1 MRLSS
6 VCYLNEPK
14 DCSVCIHC
22 SGELR
27 TYNISEVL
35 FGLWPVEMIPI
46 RMAPWYHIG
55 LPHQYCQMYCIFY
68 LASLESCKV
77 NGSGWQINTS
87 CITCL
92 FSFLQLPHS
101 FLQHGGSDM
110 KWVDGGK
117 PLFKVS
123 TFVVSTVNTQDPHV
137 NAFFRQCQKREKDMS
152 QSPTSN
158 FIRSCKNLL
167 NVEKIHAIMSF
178 LPIILNQLFKVL
190 VQNEEDEISTT
201 VTRYVSH
208 GLRRRDLTVCDC
220 TKLWW

>member
-123 TFVVSTVNTQDPHV
+123 TFVVSTVNTQVSALSWDLSICSNTENPQGALV
-137 NAFFRQCQKREKDMS
+137 FRGGD
-152 QSPTSN
+152 SPFPKLSEGQVIEN
-158 FIRSCKNLL
+158 CKGRI
-167 NVEKIHAIMSF
+167 EA
-178 LPIILNQLFKVL
+178 
-190 VQNEEDEISTT
+190 
-201 VTRYVSH
+201 
-208 GLRRRDLTVCDC
+208 
-220 TKLWW
+220 